1 MHKTVKI
8 SLALIFVCL
17 FVTMS
22 VLICLHLHTEK
33 VAMHT
38 EEYAIALEAV
48 TLKQGSSGTL
58 VKQVQQKLINW
69 GFLKG
74 KADGIFGKA
83 TKTAVQKFQKKH
95 KLTADGVVGKKTFDA
110 LGINANSS
118 NSGNNSSSSNNNNN
132 SSNKNTTSTNSDTYL
147 LAKAIHGEA
156 RGESYTGQVAV
167 GAVILNRVKSNLF
180 PNTISG
186 VIYQKNAFTAVLDG
200 QINLEPNQ
208 SALNAAKDAL
218 NGYDPTGGCI
228 YYYNPKT
235 ASSKW
240 IFSRPIV
247 TTIGQHV
254 FCM

>member
-1 MHKTVKI
+1 MNNKVKI
-8 SLALIFVCL
+8 SLALIFVTI
-17 FVTMS
+17 FVAIS
-22 VLICLHLHTEK
+22 VLVCLHFADRQ
-33 VAMHT
+33 AMLQNND
-38 EEYAIALEAV
+38 EYAIAIESV
-48 TLKQGSSGTL
+48 TLKKGSSGDL
-58 VKQVQQKLINW
+58 VKKVQQKLKNW
-69 GFLKG
+69 GYLSG
-74 KADGIFGKA
+74 KVDGIFGNA
-83 TKTAVQKFQKKH
+83 TKAAVQKFQRKNG
-95 KLTADGVVGKKTFDA
+95 LTADGIVGKKTFEA

-118 NSGNNSSSSNNNNN
+118 NSNNN
-132 SSNKNTTSTNSDTYL
+132 STSNKKPTTATNSDTYL

-167 GAVILNRVKSNLF
+167 GAVILNRVKSSSF

-208 SALNAAKDAL
+208 SALNAAKDAM

-235 ASSKW
+235 ATSKW
-240 IFSRPIV
+240 IFSRPV
-247 TTIGQHV
+247 VVTIGRHV

>member
-8 SLALIFVCL
+8 SLALIFVAM
-17 FVTMS
+17 FFIMS
-22 VLICLHLHTEK
+22 VLICLHFHTEK
-33 VAMHT
+33 VAVNA
-38 EEYAIALEAV
+38 EEYALAIETV
-48 TLKQGSSGTL
+48 TLKKGSSGTL
-58 VKQVQQKLINW
+58 VKQVQQKLKNW
-69 GFLKG
+69 GYLSG
-74 KADGIFGKA
+74 KVDGIFGNA
-83 TKTAVQKFQKKH
+83 TKTAVQKFQRKN
-95 KLTADGVVGKKTFDA
+95 KLTADGVVGKKTFEA

-118 NSGNNSSSSNNNNN
+118 NSSN
-132 SSNKNTTSTNSDTYL
+132 SSNSGTSNKPSSTATNNDTYL
-147 LAKAIHGEA
+147 LAKCIHGEA

-167 GAVILNRVKSNLF
+167 GAVILNRVKSSSF

-186 VIYQKNAFTAVLDG
+186 VIYQQNAFTAVLDG

-235 ASSKW
+235 ATSKW
-240 IFSRPIV
+240 IFSRPVV
-247 TTIGQHV
+247 TTIGRHV